1 MGVGERDRMWM
12 TGVLGHSVLKVA
24 TRGLILEVRGWER
37 RGLYGGIG
45 DARLRRRRDL
55 GLRGGKTKS

>member
-1 MGVGERDRMWM
+1 MWM